1 MNGKSLTFLYF
12 TSSILRSKAS
22 YLIFDIGMWLK
33 QHTITYGMVG
43 LSTFPMLCG
52 GIWKPALGTWK
63 NGVGKSYLYC
73 KIGGNG
79 NIILK
84 YKYT

>member
-1 MNGKSLTFLYF
+1 MKF
-12 TSSILRSKAS
+12 R
-22 YLIFDIGMWLK
+22 D
-33 QHTITYGMVG
+33 GMVG

-52 GIWKPALGTWK
+52 GIWKPALGHERI
-63 NGVGKSYLYC
+63 VEKSYC

-84 YKYT
+84 YKYTWEYHYKRIDIP